1 MTKQAI
7 IEKTIRLLN
16 QLPDDKAKEISD
28 FADFIFKKY
37 EESVISE
44 GIHRLSSDSKAFE
57 FLKEEEEELYSLKDI
72 KEKYNG

>member
-16 QLPDDKAKEISD
+16 QLPDDKAEEISD

-37 EESVISE
+37 EESIISE
-44 GIHRLSSDSKAFE
+44 GIQQLSSDSKTFE
-57 FLKEEEEELYSLKDI
+57 FLKEEEELYSLKDI

>member
-1 MTKQAI
+1 MTKQEI

-16 QLPDDKAKEISD
+16 QLPDDKAEEISD

-37 EESVISE
+37 EESIISE
-44 GIHRLSSDSKAFE
+44 GIQQLSSDSKTFE
-57 FLKEEEEELYSLKDI
+57 FLKEEEELYSLKDI

>member
-7 IEKTIRLLN
+7 IEKTVRFLN
-16 QLPDDKAKEISD
+16 QLPDDKAEEISD

-37 EESVISE
+37 EESLISE
-44 GIHRLSSDSKAFE
+44 GIQQISSNSKTFE
-57 FLKEEEEELYSLKDI
+57 FLKEEEELYSLKDI

>member
-7 IEKTIRLLN
+7 IEKTVRLLN
-16 QLPDDKAKEISD
+16 QLPDDRAEEISD

-44 GIHRLSSDSKAFE
+44 GIQQLSSDSKAFE
-57 FLKEEEEELYSLKDI
+57 FLKEEEELYSLKDI

>member
-16 QLPDDKAKEISD
+16 QLPDYKAEEISD

-37 EESVISE
+37 EESLISE
-44 GIHRLSSDSKAFE
+44 GIQHLSSDSKTFE
-57 FLKEEEEELYSLKDI
+57 FLKEEEELYSLKDI

>member
-7 IEKTIRLLN
+7 IEKTVRFLN
-16 QLPDDKAKEISD
+16 QLPDDKAEEISD

-37 EESVISE
+37 EESIISE
-44 GIHRLSSDSKAFE
+44 GIQQLSSDSKTFE
-57 FLKEEEEELYSLKDI
+57 FLKEEEELYSLKDI

>member
-16 QLPDDKAKEISD
+16 HLPDDKAEEISD

-37 EESVISE
+37 EESLISE
-44 GIHRLSSDSKAFE
+44 GIQQLSSDSKSFE
-57 FLKEEEEELYSLKDI
+57 FLKEEEELYSLKDI

>member
-16 QLPDDKAKEISD
+16 QLPDDKAEEISD

-37 EESVISE
+37 EESLISE
-44 GIHRLSSDSKAFE
+44 GIQQLSSDSKTFE
-57 FLKEEEEELYSLKDI
+57 FLKEEEELYSLKDI
-72 KEKYNG
+72 KVKYNG